1 MIKKYIFV
9 LTLFIV
15 SIFTGCAPTVTN
27 ISKGEYHS
35 KLYSKHPKSIL
46 VLPARNTT
54 TSVDATEHFRY
65 TITQPLTEKGYYVFP
80 VHLVDNFFKSENL
93 VDAEQIRNIP
103 LNRLKEVFNPDAIL
117 YVDINAWDTGYTV
130 VNSHVDVGISF
141 SLIDAN
147 SGEEIWQNNAY
158 AYSYDGLDGNNG
170 IIGLVVSAITVAI
183 NTATD
188 YTKLSYTANA
198 SGTYPLPVGN
208 YHELYKKD
216 TNINLTFQNF
226 ARHDGGKLFVDEYF
240 IKGNGSKEPV
250 ALTARGYLKG
260 YHAFSVDNINFLQHN
275 GYNNYYLTQE
285 INGRKFLK
293 NRFFNYENNKP
304 FLFVENK
311 KIFVYTENDG
321 KIPYS
326 EEDGKYYFQIANVK
340 EFK

>member
-1 MIKKYIFV
+1 MIKKYTFI

-65 TITQPLTEKGYYVFP
+65 TITKPLTEIGYYVFP

-93 VDAEQIRNIP
+93 VDAEQIRNVP

-130 VNSHVDVGISF
+130 INSHVTVGISF

-158 AYSYDGLDGNNG
+158 AYSYNGIEGNNG
-170 IIGLVVSAITVAI
+170 IIGLVVSTIAVAI
-183 NTATD
+183 NTSTD
-188 YTKLSYTANA
+188 YTTLSYIANA
-198 SGTYPLPVGN
+198 YGVNTLAIGN
-208 YHELYKKD
+208 YHALYKKD
-216 TNINLTFQNF
+216 HNLNLSFPNV
-226 ARHDGGKLFVDEYF
+226 AIYDGGKLFVEEYF
-240 IKGNGSKEPV
+240 IKGNGSSEPV
-250 ALTARGYLKG
+250 SLTPRGYAKG
-260 YHAFSVDNINFLQHN
+260 YHGFSVNNINFLKHN
-275 GYNNYYLTQE
+275 GYNNYYVSQE
-285 INGRKFLK
+285 INGKKILR
-293 NRFFNYENNKP
+293 NRFFQYENNKP

-311 KIFVYTENDG
+311 KIFVYTEPDG

-326 EEDGKYYFQIANVK
+326 EEEGKYYFQIMNVK